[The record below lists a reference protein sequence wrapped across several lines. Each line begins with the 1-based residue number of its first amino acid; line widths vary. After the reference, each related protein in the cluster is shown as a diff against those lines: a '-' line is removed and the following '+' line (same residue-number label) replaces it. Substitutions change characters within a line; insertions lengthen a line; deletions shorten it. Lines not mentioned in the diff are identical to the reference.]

1 VPCGARRGR
10 SHKAR
15 PIVLYLIL
23 FAAFC
28 LVGLLVTCALLLS

>member
-1 VPCGARRGR
+1 VPRGARRGR

-15 PIVLYLIL
+15 PIVPYLIL

>member
-1 VPCGARRGR
+1 VPRGSRRGR

-15 PIVLYLIL
+15 PIVPDLIL